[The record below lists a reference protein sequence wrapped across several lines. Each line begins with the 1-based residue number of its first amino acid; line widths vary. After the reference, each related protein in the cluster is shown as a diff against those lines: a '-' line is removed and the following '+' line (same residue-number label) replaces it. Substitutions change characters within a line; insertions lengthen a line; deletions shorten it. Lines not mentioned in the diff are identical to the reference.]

1 MRPHSKT
8 HNRFPYQLLDR
19 KHHHLNFD
27 KIAHSK
33 GNNCNTLVVYCLAV
47 LSDLNIY
54 ITLMV
59 KLNHSR
65 SKGNINTTNSIIPN
79 GGVIF

>member
-8 HNRFPYQLLDR
+8 YNSFAYQLLDR
-19 KHHHLNFD
+19 KHDHLNFD
-27 KIAHSK
+27 KIILN

-65 SKGNINTTNSIIPN
+65 SKGNINTTKLITPNS
-79 GGVIF
+79 GVIF